1 MAPPAPPMLSAGVSS
16 LAGGAGLA
24 TAERDGGAG
33 GYQAHVT
40 FQRLQ
45 EQRRAEKQRVSS
57 LVAGGVVDG
66 SQYVR
71 PDDGDAVQL
80 MESSNVLA
88 PIVGLRQ
95 LRRRAAASQDVAA
108 AANPTSSHVAEPEGE
123 DERLTEP
130 PEFVVDA
137 LAAARVQLAAVN
149 SQRIR

>member
-1 MAPPAPPMLSAGVSS
+1 M
-16 LAGGAGLA
+16 AGGAGLG

-66 SQYVR
+66 AQYVR

-80 MESSNVLA
+80 MESSQGLDSNVRTGF
-88 PIVGLRQ
+88 PG
-95 LRRRAAASQDVAA
+95 
-108 AANPTSSHVAEPEGE
+108 
-123 DERLTEP
+123 
-130 PEFVVDA
+130 
-137 LAAARVQLAAVN
+137 
-149 SQRIR
+149 

>member
-1 MAPPAPPMLSAGVSS
+1 MLSAGVSS
-16 LAGGAGLA
+16 LAGGVGSA
-24 TAERDGGAG
+24 TVERDGRSV
-33 GYQAHVT
+33 GYQPHVT

-95 LRRRAAASQDVAA
+95 LRRRAAASHGTRLRRQIRRPLMFLSPRAR
-108 AANPTSSHVAEPEGE
+108 TSA
-123 DERLTEP
+123 
-130 PEFVVDA
+130 
-137 LAAARVQLAAVN
+137 
-149 SQRIR
+149 